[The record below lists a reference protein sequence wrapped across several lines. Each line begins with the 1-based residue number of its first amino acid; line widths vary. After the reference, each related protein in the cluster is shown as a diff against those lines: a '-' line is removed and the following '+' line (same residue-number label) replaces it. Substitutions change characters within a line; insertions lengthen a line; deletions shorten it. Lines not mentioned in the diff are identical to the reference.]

1 MPSNK
6 GDVLSARVDTKS
18 GPVQG
23 SEADGVAS
31 WLGIPYA
38 APPWGELRFKEPQP
52 VTPWN
57 ETRSAVRSG
66 PPAPQ
71 AIQLPGS
78 AMEPSDDEA
87 PDCLTLNVWAPSE
100 SGDARAVMVWL
111 HGGAFLAGAGSDPAY
126 AGTAL
131 AKSGVVVVTIN
142 YRLGVDGFGHIDG
155 AIANRGLLDQ
165 VAALEWVRENIGA
178 FGGDPE
184 RVTVFGESAGA
195 ASILA
200 LLTMPR
206 ARGLFHRAI
215 LQSVS
220 HSFFTSALA
229 LSVTEAVAV
238 EAGVPADADSLAQ
251 LSPQQ
256 LAAATRNVIGQVR
269 TRSDWGRLRFSPSV
283 FGPVIDGDILP
294 EDPWSALRSGVARDV
309 ALIVGHNRDEYRIF
323 LAGQQRLGRITDEEA
338 DAALRTLA
346 PNEDADAYRALMPD
360 AGPNELLEKVTGD
373 WLIIA
378 PTMQAADAARDGGGA
393 VFAYELCLDP
403 AGPMGS
409 PHTLDLPLTFDTF
422 DKGMGVLI
430 PNPTA
435 GEIETGALLRQAWTR
450 FASQGDP
457 GWTQW
462 GHDRAV
468 QIWGRENPVEHYPE
482 SDRLDLSL
490 SDPTRPLDLVLIP
503 TP

>member
-1 MPSNK
+1 
-6 GDVLSARVDTKS
+6 LSARVDTKS

-31 WLGIPYA
+31 WHGIPYA
-38 APPWGELRFKEPQP
+38 APPWGVLRFKEPQP
-52 VTPWN
+52 ATPWT
-57 ETRSAVRSG
+57 EIRSTVVSG

-78 AMEPSDDEA
+78 TMEPSDDEA
-87 PDCLTLNVWAPSE
+87 PDCLTLNVWAPSDSSE
-100 SGDARAVMVWL
+100 ARAVMVWL

-126 AGTAL
+126 AGASL
-131 AKSGVVVVTIN
+131 AKNGVVVVTIN
-142 YRLGVDGFGHIDG
+142 YRLGMDGFGHIDG

-165 VAALEWVRENIGA
+165 IAALGWVRDNIIA
-178 FGGDPE
+178 FGGDPA

-220 HSFFTSALA
+220 HSFFASDLA
-229 LSVTEAVAV
+229 LSVTEAVAA
-238 EAGVPADADSLAQ
+238 EADVPADAASLSQ
-251 LSPQQ
+251 LSPQE
-256 LAAATRNVIGQVR
+256 LATATRAVIGQGR
-269 TRSDWGRLRFSPSV
+269 TRTDWGRLRSSPSV
-283 FGPVIDGDILP
+283 FGPVVDGDTLP
-294 EDPWSALRSGVARDV
+294 EDPWAALRSGAARDV
-309 ALIVGHNRDEYRIF
+309 AVVVGHNRDEYRIF
-323 LAGQQRLGRITDEEA
+323 LAGQQRLGGITEEEA

-346 PNEDADAYRALMPD
+346 PNEDADAYRALMPHAD
-360 AGPNELLEKVTGD
+360 PNELVEKVTGD

-378 PTMQAADAARDGGGA
+378 PTMQAADAAQKGGGA

-409 PHTLDLPLTFDTF
+409 PHTIDLPLTFDTF

-430 PNPTA
+430 ANPT
-435 GEIETGALLRQAWTR
+435 ESELETGALLRQAWTR

-462 GHDRAV
+462 GPDMTV
-468 QIWGRENPVEHYPE
+468 QIWGRENPVERYPE

-490 SDPTRPLDLVLIP
+490 REPTRPLELIP
-503 TP
+503 TPTS